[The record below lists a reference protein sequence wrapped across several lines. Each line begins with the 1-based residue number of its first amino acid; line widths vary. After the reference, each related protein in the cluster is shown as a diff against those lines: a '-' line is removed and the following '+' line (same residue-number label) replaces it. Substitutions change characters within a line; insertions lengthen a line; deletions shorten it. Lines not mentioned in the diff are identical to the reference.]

1 MAMIAQEIL
10 THQSNLD
17 ESSGYS
23 LLGSFTRDLI
33 TSKVWLL
40 KELQQIQQHYTTMYI
55 LGSWYG
61 NLAVYM
67 TLQPTIKVNRIINVE
82 TNLEML
88 DTSQS
93 ILDRVGAK
101 NVKYMLAD
109 ANELDYRQLGD
120 AGVVV
125 NTSLTEMPEQDWF
138 KNIPSGTIVAMQ
150 ARDQDPGVEYHSAS
164 DIQRRYTLSQV
175 LYQGSMQLQDPETE
189 YTRYMT
195 IGVK

>member
-1 MAMIAQEIL
+1 MILQEFH

-17 ESSGYS
+17 ESSGYT
-23 LLGSFTRDLI
+23 LAGSFTRDLI
-33 TSKVWLL
+33 ASKVWLL
-40 KELQQIQQHYTTMYI
+40 KKLEQIQHHYTTMYI

-67 TLQPTIKVNRIINVE
+67 TLQPTIAVDRIINVE
-82 TNLEML
+82 INTEML

-93 ILDRVGAK
+93 ILDRVGAT
-101 NVKYMLAD
+101 NVKYMLSD
-109 ANELDYRQLGD
+109 ANEIDYRQLGS

-125 NTSLTEMPEQDWF
+125 NTSLTEMNQKEWF
-138 KNIPSGTIVAMQ
+138 EHIPAGTLVAMQ
-150 ARDQDPGVEYHSAS
+150 ARDQDPGVQYHNAQ
-164 DIQRRYTLSQV
+164 DIQRRYPLSQV
-175 LYQGSMQLQDPETE
+175 LYHGSIHLQDPETE